1 MAEENPLIKF
11 YRENNI
17 SPVHQSLDDF
27 KAHLLRR
34 EKLYRSLGLPPIVFA
49 ERTILEIG
57 PGGGH
62 NALALFSWGG
72 RVDFV
77 EPNPRAQ
84 AEIPVLM
91 KQYGINKSHWKLF
104 TGPIEAYPLEKCYD
118 LVIAEGVIPGMN
130 NRAEVLGRIA
140 DLIKPGGV
148 VVVTCVDEISY
159 FFEVL
164 KRLVACR
171 LTDGLENLNDKV
183 QVLVQAF
190 ASHLQKLNYA
200 TRPVEDWVTDQL
212 LNPALHGELFSM
224 ADCIREFGSGFEL
237 LGSSPDLF
245 TDLSWYKDIHSPDSA
260 RKLEQFERKRHVL
273 MLWNMPE
280 SERTAAL
287 NAQLFQACAELRK
300 LLGTYEKQ
308 ASPQIMSLI
317 INQLEAV
324 LELSSDLDPR
334 INKAIR
340 EVIKLLEDKELNT
353 EKVARSDDFAAAFG
367 RGQQYV
373 SMVKK

>member
-11 YRENNI
+11 YRDNNI
-17 SPVHQSLDDF
+17 SPVHQNIDDL

-62 NALALFSWGG
+62 NALALFSWGAQ
-72 RVDFV
+72 VDFV

-84 AEIPVLM
+84 EELPLLM
-91 KQYGINKSHWKLF
+91 KQYGIEQNRWVLF
-104 TGPIEAYPLEKCYD
+104 AGPIEEYPLDKHYD
-118 LVIAEGVIPGMN
+118 VVIAEGVIPGMN
-130 NRAEVLGRIA
+130 NRSEVLARIA
-140 DLIKPGGV
+140 DLTKPGGV

-164 KRLVACR
+164 KRIIACR
-171 LTDGLENLNDKV
+171 LTEGLEKLEDKV
-183 QVLVQAF
+183 EILARAF
-190 ASHLQKLNYA
+190 SSHLQKLKYA

-212 LNPALHGELFSM
+212 INPALHGELFSM
-224 ADCIREFGSGFEL
+224 ADCIRDFGSEL
-237 LGSSPDLF
+237 DWLGSSPDLF
-245 TDLSWYKDIHSPDSA
+245 TDLSWYKDINSPDSA

-273 MLWNMPE
+273 MLWDMPE
-280 SERTAAL
+280 SERTAAI
-287 NAQLFQACAELRK
+287 NEQLFQSCAELRK

-308 ASPQIMSLI
+308 ASPQIIPLI
-317 INQLEAV
+317 ISQLDAV
-324 LELSSDLDPR
+324 MNLSSDLDPIISR
-334 INKAIR
+334 AIL

-353 EKVARSDDFAAAFG
+353 KKVAQANHFAAAFG